1 MKSEFAY
8 SNMMDGEK
16 RPAFVIRYVWNRVR
30 TWWKFHILF
39 PWVKYEGFARVM
51 PYSSFGKNMDIRLGR
66 NVQIGRFCE
75 IASNVHIG
83 NNVLIAGHVSFV
95 GRRDHSFDVPGRTMW
110 EGTREKNGTTVVGD
124 DVWIGSHAVILS
136 GVRIG
141 SGSIIAAGSV
151 LTKDVPPCEIWGGN
165 PACKIRNR
173 FPSAEDRDAHLASLE
188 R

>member
-1 MKSEFAY
+1 
-8 SNMMDGEK
+8 
-16 RPAFVIRYVWNRVR
+16 
-30 TWWKFHILF
+30 
-39 PWVKYEGFARVM
+39 
-51 PYSSFGKNMDIRLGR
+51 
-66 NVQIGRFCE
+66 
-75 IASNVHIG
+75 
-83 NNVLIAGHVSFV
+83 
-95 GRRDHSFDVPGRTMW
+95 MW

-165 PACKIRNR
+165 PACKIRDR
-173 FPSAEDRDAHLASLE
+173 FFSIEDRDAHLASLE